1 MKKMMTISKL
11 FEGRKSCE
19 VEKFIF
25 RKGEK
30 LQTEK
35 EERRSRRRGRGRGGG
50 GRGREEKRSERWP

>member
-1 MKKMMTISKL
+1 MKKMMNISKL

-35 EERRSRRRGRGRGGG
+35 EERRVGEEEEEEEGGG
-50 GRGREEKRSERWP
+50 EGRKD